1 MHIFTTCI
9 CVVIVVIEYG
19 YFCYPQIGNRPILNT
34 FKNNFNKF
42 LVSWACFENIVQY
55 QKYVELRKKKKKDD
69 EYDFKIFM
77 VINVYKKHSYIF
89 FFIHNSMSITIKP
102 ASRH

>member
-55 QKYVELRKKKKKDD
+55 QNYVELKKKKKKMMNMTSK
-69 EYDFKIFM
+69 Y
-77 VINVYKKHSYIF
+77 SW
-89 FFIHNSMSITIKP
+89 
-102 ASRH
+102 

>member
-55 QKYVELRKKKKKDD
+55 QKYVELRRRKKKKK
-69 EYDFKIFM
+69 KKKTM
-77 VINVYKKHSYIF
+77 INMTSKYSW
-89 FFIHNSMSITIKP
+89 
-102 ASRH
+102 